1 MTSRPDLL
9 LAPDVAREPAADP
22 FALPARAPM
31 PGRPR
36 LASHAGRSGRARRWL
51 PADALRV
58 LDVGCSSGYGA
69 AGIAVAGPPGRV
81 VVGVERDRDA
91 LAEGGRRFPW
101 LTLLEGDA
109 AALPVPD
116 RCADAVLLLDVVEHL
131 ADPAAAIAEAHR
143 VLRPGGA
150 LVVSVPHQGAL
161 RRLDALNTYTSLR
174 RHRPSWPPLEAP
186 TQSGSGV
193 HRHFAA
199 AELTELLGPGFTV
212 DRLVRTGT
220 GMPELVQ
227 LARLVIRARREAPRL
242 CALLGW
248 LYLFAY
254 LVDDVLP
261 LGPLGYHLTVRA
273 RAGTERLA

>member
-1 MTSRPDLL
+1 VTSRSNLL
-9 LAPDVAREPAADP
+9 RAPDIAREPATDP
-22 FALPARAPM
+22 FALRPHASM

-69 AGIAVAGPPGRV
+69 AGIAVAGPPERV
-81 VVGVERDRDA
+81 VVGLERDRDA
-91 LAEGGRRFPW
+91 LAEGRRRFPW

-131 ADPAAAIAEAHR
+131 ADPAAAVAEAHR
-143 VLRPGGA
+143 VLRPGGV
-150 LVVSVPHQGAL
+150 LVISVPHRGAL
-161 RRLDALNTYTSLR
+161 RRLDALNTYMSLR

-186 TQSGSGV
+186 TRSGSGV
-193 HRHFAA
+193 HRHFAT
-199 AELTELLGPGFTV
+199 AELAELLGPHFTV
-212 DRLVRTGT
+212 DRVVRTGT
-220 GMPELVQ
+220 GLPELVQ
-227 LARLVIRARREAPRL
+227 LARRVIRARRDAPRL

-254 LVDDVLP
+254 LADDVLP

-273 RAGTERLA
+273 RAGGEPLP